1 MRVFTV
7 GLLVL
12 LALASCGYHV
22 SGHADTLPTTVRTIA
37 VPAFENVT
45 TRYKLTQRIPAAITR
60 EFISRTRYHVV
71 ADPDA
76 ADAVLRGA
84 VVNFYSY
91 PTIFDPAT
99 GSASGVQAI
108 VVLDIRL
115 IEKKTGKILFR
126 NSGMAIQGR
135 YEITSDQMAYFEE
148 SDTALDRVSQDVART
163 VVSAIL
169 ENF

>member
-1 MRVFTV
+1 MRV
-7 GLLVL
+7 LAAAL
-12 LALASCGYHV
+12 LAALALGGCGYHV
-22 SGHADTLPTTVRTIA
+22 SGHADTLPATVRTIA

-99 GSASGVQAI
+99 GSAAGVQAI

-115 IEKKTGKILFR
+115 IEKKTGKMLYR